1 VTPKLKDPKD
11 YKYVGKP
18 SPRIDTLEKSNGKAQ
33 FGIDVRLPGMP
44 QGGLRPLES

>member
-18 SPRIDTLEKSNGKAQ
+18 AR
-33 FGIDVRLPGMP
+33 RLPIRAE
-44 QGGLRPLES
+44 GLA